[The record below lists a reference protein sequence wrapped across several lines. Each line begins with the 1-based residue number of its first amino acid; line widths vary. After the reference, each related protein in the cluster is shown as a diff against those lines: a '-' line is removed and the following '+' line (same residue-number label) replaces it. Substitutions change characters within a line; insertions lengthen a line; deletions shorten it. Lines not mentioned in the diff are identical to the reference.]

1 METKDKLKSIGAVL
15 AVFSALVLLLCVF
28 ATIDSSA
35 LEVPRYQSD
44 TNELS
49 GKYALDT
56 TDSNT
61 LVNYVI
67 ALDRLG
73 YLDTQNFLVLARP
86 SGGSTTR
93 LYVSSTYGGNV
104 VIGSNSTITI
114 SNFNTVEFYGSNRYY
129 GATQASSMSFP
140 IENVLCYKV
149 GSSIINNVSNG
160 TYATGSGKV
169 SQAFSTYMI
178 EFTNY
183 ANTLIEWNGED
194 YQSGY
199 DAGYTAGQTNGYT
212 AGYGTG
218 YAEGREYGYNEG
230 YEAGYA
236 DGFADG
242 EEEGVGGGATE
253 EDLTLAWQ
261 EGYEIGYLDGTDYGY
276 EQGYNQAVRDATPNE
291 IDIERIITAI
301 PESVRAIFDETFG
314 FELFGINVAGT
325 LLTIL
330 VVAIVAFVVRKLL
343 DSR

>member
-15 AVFSALVLLLCVF
+15 AVFAALVLLLCVF

-35 LEVPRYQSD
+35 LEVPRYQSN

-56 TDSNT
+56 TDANT

-73 YLDTQNFLVLARP
+73 YLDTRNFLILARP
-86 SGGSTTR
+86 KDGSTTR
-93 LYVSSTYGGNV
+93 LYVSSTAGGNV
-104 VIGSNSTITI
+104 VVGSNSTLSI
-114 SNFNTVEFYGSNRYY
+114 SNFNVVEFYGSNRYY
-129 GATQASSMSFP
+129 GSVQVSAMSFP
-140 IENVLCYKV
+140 IENVLCYKIGDNIV
-149 GSSIINNVSNG
+149 NNVSNG
-160 TYATGSGKV
+160 TYVTGTGKV
-169 SQAFSTYMI
+169 SHAFSTYMI

-183 ANTLIEWNGED
+183 ANTILGWNGED

-199 DAGYTAGQTNGYT
+199 DAGYTAGQQV
-212 AGYGTG
+212 GYGTG
-218 YAEGREYGYNEG
+218 YTVGYNAG
-230 YEAGYA
+230 YEQGLA
-236 DGFADG
+236 DGGA
-242 EEEGVGGGATE
+242 GGGGYTE
-253 EDLTLAWQ
+253 EDLNEARQ
-261 EGYEIGYLDGTDYGY
+261 EGYDIGKSEGYDIGYLDGTDYGY

-291 IDIERIITAI
+291 IDIERVITAI
-301 PESVRAIFDETFG
+301 PESVRTIFDETFG